1 MGWLTPADNQV
12 SVILCPH
19 PLYSLLAAVY
29 WVLGCRYLEGALL
42 NGVSLPTIPFEP
54 RDAPHMVLPRRPAH
68 QPAAARQLE
77 GSTASGC
84 PVGPPRTGIPP
95 LQPVWGPPV
104 SSASSAAHGLRDDS
118 LAWGGGQG
126 TPGHPHPIE
135 SSRYFMDQR
144 QDFSSAASM
153 VAETG
158 SSRGVAAATNYRD
171 RHVSGAST
179 LTNNSS
185 LSSASSRELVGEML
199 GRMRRGLSAAASRLF
214 RRGGGGGTG
223 RNPPQ

>member
-1 MGWLTPADNQV
+1 M
-12 SVILCPH
+12 
-19 PLYSLLAAVY
+19 
-29 WVLGCRYLEGALL
+29 
-42 NGVSLPTIPFEP
+42 SLPTIPFEP

-68 QPAAARQLE
+68 QATAARQLKD
-77 GSTASGC
+77 STARGR
-84 PVGPPRTGIPP
+84 PVGPPRTGIPT
-95 LQPVWGPPV
+95 QHPVWSPPV
-104 SSASSAAHGLRDDS
+104 SSASSAGHGLRGDS
-118 LAWGGGQG
+118 FAWGGGPG
-126 TPGHPHPIE
+126 TQDHPHPIE

-171 RHVSGAST
+171 RHVSGTST

-223 RNPPQ
+223 RTPPQ